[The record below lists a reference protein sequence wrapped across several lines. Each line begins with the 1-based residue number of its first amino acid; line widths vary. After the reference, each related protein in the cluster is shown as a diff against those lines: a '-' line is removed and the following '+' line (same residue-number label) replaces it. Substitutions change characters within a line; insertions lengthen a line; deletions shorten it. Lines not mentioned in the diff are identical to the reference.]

1 MSGAPQGGRLVIVVE
16 DTRDCAAAL
25 EVALSAGGCFKVR
38 SCVSAEEALELI
50 GSHKPCAVVTDIH
63 LPGISGLS
71 LIARLRKLYPGT
83 RLKIIA
89 VSGDGCPQL
98 KEQAL
103 SAGAQAFFPK
113 PYSPLAVRRVLEE
126 LVDEE

>member
-25 EVALSAGGCFKVR
+25 EVALTAGGFFSVR
-38 SCVSAEEALELI
+38 SCASAEEALELI
-50 GSHKPCAVVTDIH
+50 GSHRPCAVVTDIH
-63 LPGISGLS
+63 LPGISGLA
-71 LIARLRKLYPGT
+71 LIARLRTLYPATG
-83 RLKIIA
+83 LKVIA
-89 VSGDGCPQL
+89 VSGDGCPRL

-103 SAGAQAFFPK
+103 SAGAQIFFSK
-113 PYSPLAVRRVLEE
+113 PYSPLEVRRVLEE